1 MLPYSM
7 IAGGKFSLSV
17 TASVA
22 NTVNVQCISQNPPD
36 LVIAKAITGY
46 GRATNAS
53 AIEWWWERSMGNGA
67 ANGLLQSS
75 AALGSPAVTTY
86 QFAVK
91 TKGISCFDTA
101 NPPTFAGLAATAI
114 NHTTWVVSM
123 TNTGSIQVGDWVR
136 IINPVGM
143 LQVAS
148 LTAQVTAVTANT
160 NITLGYI
167 ATICTAPI
175 AGVNYFTVDATA
187 ATVVKYI
194 PTQYYP
200 KEVQVLFVTQATQGK
215 VYFAKP
221 NTFTV
226 GELVDFNIP
235 STYGMTQLT
244 FLTRNSSGP
253 ARVLAVTNSATESS
267 IVLDLDTSGFTAF
280 AYPTSAGSVGKA
292 SPPMCFPAGSGVVP
306 ISAANTS
313 PVQPP
318 GTNLLDAFDNR
329 NTRVISFNSGLF
341 SIASFA
347 STDADVWQWAAY
359 KYDDYSTNSVSL
371 F

>member
-1 MLPYSM
+1 M

-36 LVIAKAITGY
+36 LVIAKAVTGY
-46 GRATNAS
+46 GRANNAS

-86 QFAVK
+86 QFAVN
-91 TKGISCFDTA
+91 TKGISCFDTS
-101 NPPTFAGLAATAI
+101 NPPTFASLTATAI
-114 NHTTWVVSM
+114 NHTTFVVSM
-123 TNTGSIQVGDWVR
+123 ANTGSIQVGDFVR
-136 IINPVGM
+136 IVNPVGM
-143 LQVAS
+143 LQAGS
-148 LTAQVTAVTANT
+148 FTAKVTAVTVNT
-160 NITLGYI
+160 SITLGYI
-167 ATICTAPI
+167 ATAVT
-175 AGVNYFTVDATA
+175 AGVSFTADATA
-187 ATVVKYI
+187 ASIVKYI
-194 PTQYYP
+194 PPQYYP
-200 KEVQVLFVTQATQGK
+200 KEAQVMYVSQATQGK
-215 VYFAKP
+215 VYFARP

-226 GELVDFNIP
+226 GELVDFQIP

-244 FLTRNSSGP
+244 FLARNSSGP

>member
-1 MLPYSM
+1 M

-17 TASVA
+17 AASVA

-75 AALGSPAVTTY
+75 AATGSCAVTSY
-86 QFAVK
+86 QFAVG

-101 NPPTFAGLAATAI
+101 NPPTYSGLVSTTI
-114 NHTTWVVSM
+114 DKTTWVVSM
-123 TNTGSIQVGDWVR
+123 ASTGSIQVGDWVR

-143 LQVAS
+143 LQAGGI
-148 LTAQVTAVTANT
+148 TAQVTAVSAGVS
-160 NITLGYI
+160 ITLGYI
-167 ATICTAPI
+167 ATAVTAG
-175 AGVNYFTVDATA
+175 ANFTANATA
-187 ATVVKYI
+187 STIVKFI
-194 PTQYYP
+194 PMQYYP
-200 KEVQVLFVTQATQGK
+200 KEVQVIHVTKATQGK
-215 VYFAKP
+215 VYFARP

-226 GELVDFNIP
+226 GQLVDFNIP

-244 FLTRNSSGP
+244 FLTKNSSGP

-267 IVLDLDTSGFTAF
+267 IVLDLDTTGFTAF

-292 SPPMCFPAGSGVVP
+292 SPPFCFPAGSGIVP

-329 NTRVISFNSGLF
+329 NTRIISFNSGLF

-359 KYDDYSTNSVSL
+359 KYDDYSTNTVSL

>member
-1 MLPYSM
+1 MLPFQA
-7 IAGGKFSLSV
+7 IEGGKFSLSV

-22 NTVNVQCISQNPPD
+22 QTVNVECISQNPPD
-36 LVIAKAITGY
+36 LVVVQGITSW

-53 AIEWWWERSMGNGA
+53 AIQWWWEKSMGNGA

-75 AALGSPAVTTY
+75 AALGSAAVTTY
-86 QFAVK
+86 RFAAGS
-91 TKGISCFDTA
+91 TGISCFDTA
-101 NPPTFAGLAATAI
+101 NPPTFASLATTGI
-114 NHTTWVVSM
+114 DKTTWVVSM
-123 TNTGSIQVGDWVR
+123 TNTGTIQVGDFVR
-136 IINPVGM
+136 IINPTAM
-143 LQVAS
+143 LQAGGI
-148 LTAQVTAVTANT
+148 TAQVTAVTANT
-160 NITLGYI
+160 SITLGY
-167 ATICTAPI
+167 
-175 AGVNYFTVDATA
+175 VATA
-187 ATVVKYI
+187 VSAGANFTANATGGSILKYI
-194 PTQYYP
+194 PSQFYP
-200 KEVQVLFVTQATQGK
+200 KELQVIHVTQATQGK
-215 VYFAKP
+215 VYFAKK

-267 IVLDLDTSGFTAF
+267 ITLDLDTSGFTAF

-318 GTNLLDAFDNR
+318 GTNLVDAFDNR
-329 NTRVISFNSGLF
+329 NTRIIQFNGGLF
-341 SIASFA
+341 SISSFA
-347 STDADVWQWAAY
+347 STDADVWQWTAY
-359 KYDDYSTNSVSL
+359 KYDNYSTNTVTL

>member
-22 NTVNVQCISQNPPD
+22 KTVNVQCISQNPPD

-46 GRATNAS
+46 GRANNAS

-86 QFAVK
+86 QFAVN

-114 NHTTWVVSM
+114 NHTTFVVSM
-123 TNTGSIQVGDWVR
+123 ASTGSIQVGDFVR
-136 IINPVGM
+136 VVNPVGM
-143 LQVAS
+143 LQAGSFV
-148 LTAQVTAVTANT
+148 AQVTAVTVNT
-160 NITLGYI
+160 SITLGYI
-167 ATICTAPI
+167 ATAVT
-175 AGVNYFTVDATA
+175 AGVSFTADATA
-187 ATVVKYI
+187 ATIVKII
-194 PTQYYP
+194 PSQYYP
-200 KEVQVLFVTQATQGK
+200 KEAQVMYISQATQGK
-215 VYFAKP
+215 VYFARQ
-221 NTFTV
+221 NTFTP
-226 GELVDFNIP
+226 GQLVDFNIP
-235 STYGMTQLT
+235 STYGMTQMNFAT
-244 FLTRNSSGP
+244 KNAGG
-253 ARVLAVTNSATESS
+253 AVRVLAVTNSATESS
-267 IVLDLDTSGFTAF
+267 ITLDMDTSGFTAF
-280 AYPTSAGSVGKA
+280 AYPTSAASVGKA
-292 SPPMCFPAGSGVVP
+292 SPPFCFPAGSGVVP

-329 NTRVISFNSGLF
+329 NTRIISFNSGLF
-341 SIASFA
+341 SVSSFA

-359 KYDDYSTNSVSL
+359 KFDDYSTSTVTL